1 MPCSQDGPL
10 AHCRCLN
17 LQLRQVTAA
26 RVQRRVCNAVCAT
39 PRVQRRVCSTM
50 CATPRVQHHVC
61 NATCATT
68 TCATPRVQQPRVHRR
83 VCNAPCTSPRVQ
95 RHVCN
100 AACATHTVSMS
111 ARQLTLQSF
120 RPVGMVAMT
129 LGHVVVFRTP
139 KRDRP
144 HSAERNSCPAMLS
157 PTMTSPLDLLLFE
170 RWQTMMVVASTYT
183 RQNTHRQ
190 ARCEACASGSCG
202 ARVRLHTHGSAGA
215 HVLPWMGARSTRHP
229 AVYGGAC
236 PERAEVF
243 LAMNVYC
250 MP

>member
-157 PTMTSPLDLLLFE
+157 PTMTSPLEFLLFE
-170 RWQTMMVVASTYT
+170 RCQTMIVVASA
-183 RQNTHRQ
+183 RGKTHTDRRCVRR
-190 ARCEACASGSCG
+190 ARRAAVGHVCVCTLTA
-202 ARVRLHTHGSAGA
+202 VRAHTCCHGWALDRRGTQLSTAA
-215 HVLPWMGARSTRHP
+215 PAQSVRRS
-229 AVYGGAC
+229 
-236 PERAEVF
+236 F
-243 LAMNVYC
+243 WQ
-250 MP
+250 